1 MLTRTFQAASI
12 ALLFAAPALAQ
23 STSVPF
29 PLNYSG
35 YDKEASSHR
44 MVNNAN
50 AILELELYQEV
61 RLTSVPT
68 PQGDLIEVDLK
79 RVSTDICKFGFQVDG
94 APP

>member
-1 MLTRTFQAASI
+1 MLIRSLQAASLT
-12 ALLFAAPALAQ
+12 LLFATSGFAQ

-29 PLNYSG
+29 PLDYSG
-35 YDKEASSHR
+35 FDKEASSHR

-68 PQGDLIEVDLK
+68 PQGDLIDVDLK
-79 RVSTDICKFGFQVDG
+79 RVSTDI
-94 APP
+94 